1 MTWRL
6 FPFYPIPP
14 QSSAASIPRFPEE
27 DAKLRATSL
36 RVRRGGNCPNTIEV
50 LQQLLRNTPDGG
62 DQSSPQQ
69 ALQMHLVS
77 PLPERQSQAAAHI
90 IASLTPTSPSSGH
103 ESPLSSPAV
112 NFEHSL
118 FRAGHQMPA
127 SCYILRSEAT
137 GSRTIVNHNDLPEMT
152 VAEFLAVAEAFR
164 CRGEE
169 TWWHFEGRIPETTLE
184 CVRSLRRVLGASVMV
199 SVEVEKP
206 GRPGLRELAAEAD
219 VVFYAKSWAEV
230 SNLLWE
236 REPSVVG
243 RSDEKL
249 TNTTALRLHICRGLP
264 ERGEPAASVGFRTAA
279 LEPLA
284 DRRLHSSLAMIT
296 WGAEGASCLSL
307 QDQRYV
313 ERPVEHAVQHVVDS
327 VGAGDT
333 FVAGMLY
340 GLICRER
347 WELGE
352 KLGFAVDLA
361 TLKVQREGFSGL
373 GDEMQ
378 SRASGG
384 SPVSDQARQ

>member
-1 MTWRL
+1 MKHLILVGACYVDTIL
-6 FPFYPIPP
+6 TQDKPF
-14 QSSAASIPRFPEE
+14 AIPRFPEE

-50 LQQLLRNTPDGG
+50 LQQLLRNLPGGG
-62 DQSSPQQ
+62 DGSSPQEEV
-69 ALQMHLVS
+69 LQMHLVS
-77 PLPERQSQAAAHI
+77 PLPERQSQATANI
-90 IASLTPTSPSSGH
+90 IASLTPTSTSPGREPSPS
-103 ESPLSSPAV
+103 
-112 NFEHSL
+112 
-118 FRAGHQMPA
+118 
-127 SCYILRSEAT
+127 SEAT

-152 VAEFLAVAEAFR
+152 AAEFLVVAEAFWG
-164 CRGEE
+164 RGEK

-184 CVRSLRRVLGASVMV
+184 CVRSLRRVLGASATV

-219 VVFYAKSWAEV
+219 VVFYSKSWAEHCGYT
-230 SNLLWE
+230 SAEACL
-236 REPSVVG
+236 
-243 RSDEKL
+243 
-249 TNTTALRLHICRGLP
+249 
-264 ERGEPAASVGFRTAA
+264 RGESQPRA
-279 LEPLA
+279 
-284 DRRLHSSLAMIT
+284 SLAMIT

-313 ERPVEHAVQHVVDS
+313 ERPVEHAVQHVADS

-373 GDEMQ
+373 GDDMQ

-384 SPVSDQARQ
+384 SSVSDQARQ

>member
-1 MTWRL
+1 MKHL
-6 FPFYPIPP
+6 ILLG
-14 QSSAASIPRFPEE
+14 AIPRFPEE

-50 LQQLLRNTPDGG
+50 LQQLLRNPPGGG
-62 DQSSPQQ
+62 DESSPQEE

-77 PLPERQSQAAAHI
+77 PLPERQSQATANI
-90 IASLTPTSPSSGH
+90 IASLTPTLPSSGPEPSPSS
-103 ESPLSSPAV
+103 SAV
-112 NFEHSL
+112 NFDHSL
-118 FRAGHQMPA
+118 FRVGYQVPA

-152 VAEFLAVAEAFR
+152 AAKFLVVAEAFR
-164 CRGEE
+164 GRGEK

-184 CVRSLRRVLGASVMV
+184 CVRSLRRVLGASATV

-219 VVFYAKSWAEV
+219 VVFYSKSWAE
-230 SNLLWE
+230 
-236 REPSVVG
+236 
-243 RSDEKL
+243 
-249 TNTTALRLHICRGLP
+249 
-264 ERGEPAASVGFRTAA
+264 
-279 LEPLA
+279 
-284 DRRLHSSLAMIT
+284 SSM
-296 WGAEGASCLSL
+296 WLS
-307 QDQRYV
+307 
-313 ERPVEHAVQHVVDS
+313 DS

-384 SPVSDQARQ
+384 SSVSDQARQ